1 MLRGDKLTEKLSDEE
16 WADFTCEIV
25 FDLLHPEDTLTLRIV
40 GLFVDP
46 LSVNAPLHFRLLFAL
61 KKALKID
68 ENKALSKQI
77 MSSAATFCE
86 DKGKRPGDGDMVN
99 ALITLLYCEEF
110 EAMEIWKN
118 AGGKA
123 VAPSPSQVSLMTQFF
138 CSPFSSDCVLAC
150 LLSLALEVRPF
161 G

>member
-1 MLRGDKLTEKLSDEE
+1 MFRGDKLTEKLSDEE

-86 DKGKRPGDGDMVN
+86 DKGKRQTRADNM
-99 ALITLLYCEEF
+99 
-110 EAMEIWKN
+110 
-118 AGGKA
+118 GGRGQEQ
-123 VAPSPSQVSLMTQFF
+123 P
-138 CSPFSSDCVLAC
+138 
-150 LLSLALEVRPF
+150 LSLCYYHFPLKPHFEQRIGNLKEPP
-161 G
+161 